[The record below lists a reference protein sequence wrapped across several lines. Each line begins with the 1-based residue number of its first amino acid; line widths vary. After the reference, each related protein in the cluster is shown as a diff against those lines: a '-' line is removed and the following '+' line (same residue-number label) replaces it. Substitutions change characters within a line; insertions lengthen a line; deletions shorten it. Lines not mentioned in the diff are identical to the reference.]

1 VSLLRA
7 PDLPV
12 ADPGIPPTTPWRLF
26 GWLATRRKAHAAA
39 VLISAVFSLGLV
51 PVMPIFLT
59 GAVDDGIRGRDW
71 GALAAWAGA
80 LTLAGSVAAVSI
92 VIHHRL
98 TVWWRQDAEYRVLQ
112 LATRKTGR
120 LGSLLRQRTTT
131 GAVVSVGITD
141 VNSIGRAVESL
152 APTMGCGAGI
162 IAVAVLLFDM
172 SAVLGLTVFT
182 GVIAVAAITGPL
194 LRHLQARY
202 RSYRE
207 DVGAITGRAADIV
220 AGLRVLR
227 GVGGEDRFNAAYR
240 RDSQRLKR
248 SGFGLASPGAWI
260 DAVSE
265 GAPAILLGA
274 VVWLSARLV
283 ASGDITVGQMVA
295 AFGYTAALLMPVRWL
310 MGTAMTLIQGR
321 VACGKVCEL
330 LALPERDTPTDPLRG
345 PATGAELHD
354 PASDLTLRPG
364 LTVIAAADMDS
375 VAAIFDRLAGLEPSE
390 ARFGTVPVAALDPEE
405 LRRRVLTADH
415 DAYLFAGT
423 LTALISAANDSAA
436 NANAANDS
444 ATDGT
449 DRVRTAITTAAA
461 DDIVD
466 ALPHGLGTELDN
478 QARTLSGGQRQRLR
492 LARALAADPEVLL
505 LHEPT
510 SAVDSHT
517 EARIAERLTA
527 ARDGRTTAVAAAS
540 PLWLGRADTVAFVQ
554 DGKAIATGTHA
565 ELTAAR
571 PDYRVLVNR
580 ELT

>member
-1 VSLLRA
+1 MSLLRA

-12 ADPGIPPTTPWRLF
+12 DDPGRPPTTPWRLF
-26 GWLATRRKAHAAA
+26 GWLAGRRKGHAAA

-80 LTLAGSVAAVSI
+80 LALAGSVAAVSI

-120 LGSLLRQRTTT
+120 LGAGLRRRTTT

-141 VNSIGRAVESL
+141 VNAIGRAVESL
-152 APTMGCGAGI
+152 APTMGCWAGI
-162 IAVAVLLFDM
+162 TAVAILLFDM
-172 SAVLGLTVFT
+172 SAVLGITVFA
-182 GVIAVAAITGPL
+182 GVIAVAAVTGPL
-194 LRHLQARY
+194 LRRLQSRY
-202 RSYRE
+202 RTYRE

-274 VVWLSARLV
+274 VVWISARLV
-283 ASGDITVGQMVA
+283 ASGDITVGEMVA

-330 LALPERDTPTDPLRG
+330 LVLPEREAPRDPLPG
-345 PATGAELHD
+345 PAPGADLHD
-354 PASDLTLRPG
+354 SGSGLTLAPG
-364 LTVIAAADMDS
+364 LTAVATADTDGA
-375 VAAIFDRLAGLEPSE
+375 AAIFDRVAGLEASE
-390 ARFGTVPVAALDPEE
+390 ATFGDTPVARMHPDE
-405 LRRRVLTADH
+405 LRRRVLVADH

-423 LTALISAANDSAA
+423 LTELIGPRA
-436 NANAANDS
+436 
-444 ATDGT
+444 
-449 DRVRTAITTAAA
+449 REAITAAA
-461 DDIVD
+461 GDDIVD
-466 ALPHGLGTELDN
+466 ALPDRLESEMDN

-505 LHEPT
+505 LQEPT

-517 EARIAERLTA
+517 EDRITDRLTA
-527 ARDGRTTAVAAAS
+527 FRQDRTTVLVSTS
-540 PLWLGRADTVAFVQ
+540 PLWLGRADTVAYVQ
-554 DGKAIATGTHA
+554 DGKVVATGTHA
-565 ELTAAR
+565 ELAASR
-571 PDYRVLVNR
+571 PDYRALVNR
-580 ELT
+580 ELS

>member
-1 VSLLRA
+1 MPLLRA

-12 ADPGIPPTTPWRLF
+12 ADPGDPPATPWALF
-26 GWLATRRKAHAAA
+26 RWLATRRKAHAAA
-39 VLISAVFSLGLV
+39 VLVSAVFSLGLV

-59 GAVDDGIRGRDW
+59 GAVDDGIAARDW

-80 LTLAGSVAAVSI
+80 LAAAGSVAAVSI
-92 VIHHRL
+92 VVHHRL

-120 LGSLLRQRTTT
+120 LGASLRRRTTT

-141 VNSIGRAVESL
+141 VNGIGRAVESL

-162 IAVAVLLFDM
+162 IAVAVLLFEM
-172 SAVLGLTVFT
+172 SAALGLTVLL
-182 GVIAVAAITGPL
+182 GVVAVAAMTGPL
-194 LRHLQARY
+194 LRRLQARY
-202 RSYRE
+202 RAYRE
-207 DVGAITGRAADIV
+207 DVGAITGRATDIV

-248 SGFGLASPGAWI
+248 SGFGLAAPGAWI

-274 VVWLSARLV
+274 VVWMSARLV

-295 AFGYTAALLMPVRWL
+295 AFGYTAALLLPVRWL

-330 LALPERDTPTDPLRG
+330 LALPERETPRDPLPG
-345 PATGAELHD
+345 PEAGAELHD
-354 PASDLTLRPG
+354 PESGLTLAPG
-364 LTVIAAADMDS
+364 LTAVAADAESAAA
-375 VAAIFDRLAGLEPSE
+375 VFDRLAGLEPSE
-390 ARFGTVPVAALDPEE
+390 ATFGAVPVARIDPDE
-405 LRRRVLTADH
+405 LRRRVLPADH

-423 LTALISAANDSAA
+423 LEALVAAR
-436 NANAANDS
+436 
-444 ATDGT
+444 DGH
-449 DRVRTAITTAAA
+449 DRVRAAVTAAAA

-466 ALPHGLGTELDN
+466 ALPDGLATVLDN

-492 LARALAADPEVLL
+492 LARALAADTEVLL
-505 LHEPT
+505 LREPT

-527 ARDGRTTAVAAAS
+527 ARGRRTTAVASAS
-540 PLWLGRADTVAFVQ
+540 PLWLGRADAVAFLQ
-554 DGKAIATGTHA
+554 DGKVVATGTHA
-565 ELTAAR
+565 ALTAAR
-571 PDYRVLVNR
+571 PDYRALVDR
-580 ELT
+580 ELS

>member
-1 VSLLRA
+1 VSLLHA
-7 PDLPV
+7 PRLPV
-12 ADPGIPPTTPWRLF
+12 DDPGHPPTTPWRLF

-71 GALAAWAGA
+71 AALAAWAGA

-92 VIHHRL
+92 VLHHRL

-120 LGSLLRQRTTT
+120 LGSQLRQRTTT

-194 LRHLQARY
+194 LRRLQARY
-202 RSYRE
+202 RSYR
-207 DVGAITGRAADIV
+207 DDIGAITGRAADIV

-240 RDSQRLKR
+240 RDSQRLKK
-248 SGFGLASPGAWI
+248 SGFGLAAPGAWI

-274 VVWLSARLV
+274 VVWMSARLV

-310 MGTAMTLIQGR
+310 MGTAMTLIQGQ
-321 VACGKVCEL
+321 VACAKVCEI
-330 LALPERDTPTDPLRG
+330 LALPEREAPRDPLQG
-345 PATGAELHD
+345 PATGADLHD
-354 PASDLTLRPG
+354 PESGLTLTPG
-364 LTVIAAADMDS
+364 LTAIAAADTDA
-375 VAAIFDRLAGLEPSE
+375 VAEIFDRIAGLDPSE
-390 ARFGTVPVAALDPEE
+390 ATFGPVPVQRMRTPE
-405 LRRRVLTADH
+405 LRRRILVGDH

-423 LTALISAANDSAA
+423 LHTLIGGPQARS
-436 NANAANDS
+436 
-444 ATDGT
+444 
-449 DRVRTAITTAAA
+449 AITAAAA

-466 ALPHGLGTELDN
+466 ALPNGLDTEMDN

-492 LARALAADPEVLL
+492 LARALAAGAEVLL
-505 LHEPT
+505 LREPT

-517 EARIAERLTA
+517 EARITERLTDY
-527 ARDGRTTAVAAAS
+527 RQGKTTAVVSAS
-540 PLWLGRADTVAFVQ
+540 PLWLGRADSVAFVQ
-554 DGKAIATGTHA
+554 DGKVAATGTHA
-565 ELTAAR
+565 ELAASR
-571 PDYRVLVNR
+571 PDYRALVNR

>member
-1 VSLLRA
+1 MLALAFRGSSDYCGFVSLLRA

-12 ADPGIPPTTPWRLF
+12 SDPGEPPATPWRLF
-26 GWLATRRKAHAAA
+26 GWLATRSKARAAA
-39 VLISAVFSLGLV
+39 VLVSAVFSLGLV

-59 GAVDDGIRGRDW
+59 GAVDDGIARRDW

-80 LTLAGSVAAVSI
+80 LAAAGSVAAVSI

-112 LATRKTGR
+112 LATRKAGR
-120 LGSLLRQRTTT
+120 LGAALRRRTTT

-141 VNSIGRAVESL
+141 VNGIGRAIESL
-152 APTMGCGAGI
+152 APTVGSAAGI

-172 SAVLGLTVFT
+172 SAVLGVTVFAGVLTV
-182 GVIAVAAITGPL
+182 AALTGPL
-194 LRHLQARY
+194 LRRLQSRY
-202 RSYRE
+202 RVYRE
-207 DVGAITGRAADIV
+207 DVGALNDRAADIV

-240 RDSQRLKR
+240 RDSQRLRR
-248 SGFGLASPGAWI
+248 SGFGLAAPGAGI
-260 DAVSE
+260 DALSE

-274 VVWLSARLV
+274 VVWMSARLV
-283 ASGDITVGQMVA
+283 AADAITVGQMVA

-330 LALPERDTPTDPLRG
+330 LGLPERPAPADPLPG
-345 PATGAELHD
+345 AGTGAELHD
-354 PASDLTLRPG
+354 PESGLTLGPG
-364 LTVIAAADMDS
+364 LTAVVSADPEA
-375 VAAIFDRLAGLEPSE
+375 VAALFDRLAGLAPSE
-390 ARFGTVPVAALDPEE
+390 ARFGPVPLSRIDGGE
-405 LRRRVLTADH
+405 LRRRVLCADH

-423 LTALISAANDSAA
+423 LRALVAAGHDS
-436 NANAANDS
+436 S
-444 ATDGT
+444 
-449 DRVRTAITTAAA
+449 RVRDAVTAAAA
-461 DDIVD
+461 DDVVD
-466 ALPHGLGTELDN
+466 ALPHGLDTEVDN

-527 ARDGRTTAVAAAS
+527 ARRGRTTAVASAS
-540 PLWLGRADTVAFVQ
+540 PLWLGRADTVAFLQ
-554 DGKAIATGTHA
+554 DDKAVTGTHA
-565 ELTAAR
+565 ELAATR
-571 PDYRVLVNR
+571 SDYRALVNR
-580 ELT
+580 ELS

>member
-12 ADPGIPPTTPWRLF
+12 ADPGDPPTAPWRLF
-26 GWLATRRKAHAAA
+26 IWLATRRKASAAA
-39 VLISAVFSLGLV
+39 VLVSAVFSLGLV

-71 GALAAWAGA
+71 GALLAWAGA

-92 VIHHRL
+92 VLHHRL
-98 TVWWRQDAEYRVLQ
+98 TVWWRHDAQYRVLQ
-112 LATRKTGR
+112 LATRKSAR
-120 LGSLLRQRTTT
+120 LGSRFKTHTTT
-131 GAVVSVGITD
+131 GEVISVGVSD
-141 VNSIGRAVESL
+141 VVSIGRAIESL
-152 APTMGCGAGI
+152 APTMGCVTGI
-162 IAVAVLLFDM
+162 VAVAVLLFDM
-172 SAVLGLTVFT
+172 SAVLGLTVFL
-182 GVIAVAAITGPL
+182 GVIAVAIITGPL
-194 LRHLQARY
+194 LRRLQARY
-202 RSYRE
+202 RFYRR
-207 DVGAITGRAADIV
+207 DIGAITERAADIV

-248 SGFGLASPGAWI
+248 SGFGLAAPGAWI

-265 GAPAILLGA
+265 GMPVILLGS
-274 VVWLSARLV
+274 VVWMSARLV

-310 MGTAMTLIQGR
+310 MGTAMTIIQGQ
-321 VACGKVCEL
+321 VACGKVGEL
-330 LALPERDTPTDPLRG
+330 LALPEPEPRPNPVPG
-345 PATGAELHD
+345 PATGADLHD
-354 PASDLTLRPG
+354 PASGLRLTPG
-364 LTVIAAADMDS
+364 LTVVAAADSDV

-390 ARFGTVPVAALDPEE
+390 ARFGDVPVADIDREE
-405 LRRRVLTADH
+405 LRRRVLVGDH

-423 LTALISAANDSAA
+423 LADLIG
-436 NANAANDS
+436 
-444 ATDGT
+444 GT
-449 DRVRTAITTAAA
+449 EGAHRVRAAITTAAA

-478 QARTLSGGQRQRLR
+478 QARTLSGGQRQRIR

-554 DGKAIATGTHA
+554 DGKVVATGAHA
-565 ELTAAR
+565 ELTATR
-571 PDYRVLVNR
+571 PDYRALVDR
-580 ELT
+580 DLA